1 MSAGTVAAAVATI
14 LAAHSGVARA
24 ADEEQGPQAA
34 APAAVSLDEVIV
46 TGYRKSLNAALDAKR
61 DSVGS
66 VDTIVA
72 EDIAAFP
79 ELNLAESIQRI
90 PGVSIQR
97 DAGEGR
103 EISVRGLGPAYTRV
117 RINGME
123 ALTTVSSSDA
133 NGGTNRDRAFDF
145 NVFAS
150 ELFNNIA
157 VHKTSSADIDEGS
170 LGATVDLRT
179 ARPFDYN
186 GFTAVVGAKEDY
198 NDLAGTLMP
207 RYTGLISNTWG
218 DGMFG
223 ALVSAAYTKRAIV
236 DDGASTVRWMNGLN
250 SDGSNSSANDFK
262 STAPGYTGP
271 SLAALNSAFRPR
283 LPRYEEYHTDEGR
296 LGITASLQFKPSD
309 KTLINFDNLFAQFD
323 STREEEQ
330 LENPTFSS
338 NTNTATAPGVNGIQV
353 VNATIDNHNN
363 IVAGTFNNV
372 DVRAEHR
379 YDVYDTKFRQ
389 HVLSLEQGL
398 TDTLKLNGSV
408 GFSES
413 VMTQPEST
421 TVIWDIYNVQGY
433 SYDFS
438 SSALNNRLP
447 LLSYGNANVTD
458 PNAWHLTQIRERPGD
473 VDNSF
478 INYEGDLTWSATD
491 SLKLKAGGQLKKYE
505 FKTDNFRRT
514 NESAIPASVA
524 ALSPSQYAATA
535 HLTGLADAPSGT
547 IRDWAVPNLSSPL
560 LDLNN
565 SATYPLSITP
575 ALGSN
580 FNVYEKDTSGFLQG
594 DWATDVLTI
603 PIRGSLG
610 VRFVHTDQVADGWQT
625 VNNVPTFGGS
635 EHTYNDV
642 LPALNVVG
650 EITKDFQVR
659 ASAAKVM
666 SRAGLG
672 SLNPGSSVS
681 FAGQNKTVT
690 TGNPGLDPIRGK
702 AYDLGAEWYFAK
714 ESLLSAAI
722 FYKKIDS
729 FVETTKTIANFSASG
744 LPTSQAISACTS
756 AGKPTDAT
764 CLADWTISVPVNTPG
779 GDIKGAEISF
789 QQPFSFLPSWLSSFG
804 TIVNYTYVSSTIK
817 YVNSN
822 VVPSVTNPGVSYI
835 DNTLLNL
842 SKNAANATLYYDN
855 GTWSARVSGSY
866 RSPYLTAVP
875 GANLNDVEGTK
886 QTINIDFASSWN
898 ITEQL
903 QVTLEG
909 LNLTN
914 QFQYQYVD
922 TAGNRMNYYHQ
933 QGRDFLLGARYK
945 F

>member
-1 MSAGTVAAAVATI
+1 M
-14 LAAHSGVARA
+14 
-24 ADEEQGPQAA
+24 
-34 APAAVSLDEVIV
+34 
-46 TGYRKSLNAALDAKR
+46 
-61 DSVGS
+61 
-66 VDTIVA
+66 
-72 EDIAAFP
+72 
-79 ELNLAESIQRI
+79 
-90 PGVSIQR
+90 
-97 DAGEGR
+97 
-103 EISVRGLGPAYTRV
+103 
-117 RINGME
+117 
-123 ALTTVSSSDA
+123 
-133 NGGTNRDRAFDF
+133 
-145 NVFAS
+145 
-150 ELFNNIA
+150 
-157 VHKTSSADIDEGS
+157 
-170 LGATVDLRT
+170 
-179 ARPFDYN
+179 
-186 GFTAVVGAKEDY
+186 
-198 NDLAGTLMP
+198 
-207 RYTGLISNTWG
+207 
-218 DGMFG
+218 
-223 ALVSAAYTKRAIV
+223 
-236 DDGASTVRWMNGLN
+236 
-250 SDGSNSSANDFK
+250 
-262 STAPGYTGP
+262 
-271 SLAALNSAFRPR
+271 
-283 LPRYEEYHTDEGR
+283 
-296 LGITASLQFKPSD
+296 QFKPSD
-309 KTLINFDNLFAQFD
+309 QTLINFDNLFAQFD
-323 STREEEQ
+323 TTREEEQ

-353 VNATIDNHNN
+353 VNATIDGNNN

-372 DVRAEHR
+372 DIRAEHR

-389 HVLSLEQGL
+389 HVLSLEQGI
-398 TDTLKLNGSV
+398 TDTLKFNGSI
-408 GFSES
+408 GWSQS
-413 VMTQPEST
+413 IMTQPEST
-421 TVIWDIYNVQGY
+421 TLIWDIYNVQGY

-447 LLSYGNANVTD
+447 LLSYGSANITD
-458 PNAWHLTQIRERPGD
+458 PNSWKLTQVRERPGD
-473 VDNSF
+473 VANTF
-478 INYEGDLTWSATD
+478 TNYEGDLDWTATD
-491 SLKLKAGGQLKKYE
+491 ALKLKVGGQLKKYQ
-505 FKTDNFRRT
+505 FKTDNFRRA
-514 NESAIPASVA
+514 NESAIPADVA
-524 ALSPSQYAATA
+524 GLKPIQYATNA
-535 HLTGLADAPSGT
+535 HLTGLGDAPYGT
-547 IRDWAVPNLSSPL
+547 IRDWAVPDLSSPL
-560 LDLNN
+560 LRLND
-565 SATYPLSITP
+565 STEYPLSITP

-580 FNVYEKDTSGFLQG
+580 FNVYEKDTSGFVQA
-594 DWATDVLTI
+594 DWTTDALTV

-610 VRFVHTDQVADGWQT
+610 VRFVHTDQLSLGYQT
-625 VNNVPTFGGS
+625 VNGAPSYGAA

-642 LPALNVVG
+642 LPSLNVVA

-681 FAGQNKTVT
+681 FAGANKTVT
-690 TGNPGLDPIRGK
+690 SGNPNLDPIRGK

-729 FVETTKTIANFSASG
+729 FVETSKTVTNFSASG
-744 LPTSQAISACTS
+744 LPTSQAIAACTS

-779 GDIKGAEISF
+779 GDIKGAEVSY
-789 QQPFSFLPSWLSSFG
+789 QQPFSFLPGWMSSFG

-822 VVPSVTNPGVSYI
+822 VVPTPGAPAQFI

-875 GANLNDVEGTK
+875 GANLNDIEGTK
-886 QTINIDFASSWN
+886 QTINVDFASSWN

-922 TAGNRMNYYHQ
+922 SVANRMNYYHQ